1 MSGIVLLVKVRAMR
15 YFLPSRF
22 LLIFA
27 LLFAQLG
34 GLTHGI
40 SHALADQSQ
49 DQSVPHDKLCE
60 LCAAYA
66 QLGTALGSS
75 AVHFEPSTSPETPH
89 HVLSTPATSAAFIVF
104 SARAPPYS
112 S

>member
-1 MSGIVLLVKVRAMR
+1 MR
-15 YFLPSRF
+15 HSLFARF

-27 LLFAQLG
+27 LLFAQMG

-49 DQSVPHDKLCE
+49 DQSAPHDKQCD

-66 QLGTALGSS
+66 QTGNALGSHAIS
-75 AVHFEPSTSPETPH
+75 FNAVEQ
-89 HVLSTPATSAAFIVF
+89 PATPVTASFITLALATPFAAFA
-104 SARAPPYS
+104 ARAPPRS
-112 S
+112 A